1 MFMYVCWQAQTS
13 VAFVELKDQQL
24 QDAKDQCA
32 KAEKENVQA
41 AAKIKTLELEAA
53 TARVQANNLE
63 IKAGKVEHL
72 EAELKKKGAACTHEH
87 GCT

>member
-24 QDAKDQCA
+24 QDPKDQCA

-41 AAKIKTLELEAA
+41 AGKIKVLELEAA